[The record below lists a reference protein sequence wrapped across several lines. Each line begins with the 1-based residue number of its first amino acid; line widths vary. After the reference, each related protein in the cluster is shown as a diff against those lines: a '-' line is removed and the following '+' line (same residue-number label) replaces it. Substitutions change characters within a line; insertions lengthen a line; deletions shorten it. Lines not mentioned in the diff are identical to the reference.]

1 MSNDMIKTTQ
11 SARIKNKIDISD
23 NWDKIGN
30 TFIPLKGEVIYYDD
44 RASGR
49 GVSYKIGDGETPLNQ
64 LDLLTGNGDIAQ
76 IKVIDNLEC

>member
-30 TFIPLKGEVIYYDD
+30 TFIPLKGEVIYY
-44 RASGR
+44 
-49 GVSYKIGDGETPLNQ
+49 N
-64 LDLLTGNGDIAQ
+64 AQ
-76 IKVIDNLEC
+76 QEE